1 MHDHQHLPATSA
13 PPEMTFSVWRC
24 YECMTLFSPLPLTC
38 RTCGCTELS
47 PVAAS
52 GFGTV
57 VSWRAVEGEHRRW
70 GGEDVPAIVAIVELD
85 AGPWVYAWIAGEAP
99 MRHGRVVVQRKERTQ
114 RLPVFAIEESEG
126 IDRAGGY
133 RNAVPAVRLAHAA

>member
-1 MHDHQHLPATSA
+1 M
-13 PPEMTFSVWRC
+13 
-24 YECMTLFSPLPLTC
+24 
-38 RTCGCTELS
+38 
-47 PVAAS
+47 
-52 GFGTV
+52 
-57 VSWRAVEGEHRRW
+57 EGEHRRS

-126 IDRAGGY
+126 MDRAGGD
-133 RNAVPAVRLAHAA
+133 RNAAPAVRWAHAA